1 MSEPSGD
8 QQGEN
13 AAVGEFELGV
23 GYQVLVDDSSEAEAV
38 EQGMNQGKGSKV
50 DDFLVEGRS
59 EPGERH
65 SFSADSERGVEV
77 ASSELH
83 MSLCGSRQAVR
94 IKCVSE
100 LTVTGHGA

>member
-65 SFSADSERGVEV
+65 SFSADSERG
-77 ASSELH
+77 
-83 MSLCGSRQAVR
+83 SRSRHRSCTCHYADRV
-94 IKCVSE
+94 KPFE
-100 LTVTGHGA
+100 